1 MKKKPISLIHLEE
14 KYGFSFLKAI
24 IFNLLAISTT
34 IGITSQPK
42 VDSVTG
48 FFIFILLY
56 TLLEVM
62 TINLLKRYFMAWIIK
77 TLGLALLLIY
87 IMLVYASVLV
97 VPDIRFMT
105 TLGFILFILVFLVLR
120 VLMMYYYD
128 KFIQRRRRT

>member
-62 TINLLKRYFMAWIIK
+62 TINLLKKYFMVSIIK

-87 IMLVYASVLV
+87 IVLVYASVLV

-128 KFIQRRRRT
+128 KFMERRRRT